1 MRVPQSRAARV
12 GLWMRPGVVI
22 ADFQLPIA
30 NSSESNDESAIGNWQ
45 WCDPVATAPG
55 TDSMTSRQI
64 RLLTAKGSRLKR
76 RTRTTEIKIES
87 EEIYLLRRSR
97 RPIRAWCAECEA
109 VVQMVTPDE
118 AANLAGVTARTVYR
132 WIEQGKVHFTETAA
146 GKATAQENCGI
157 DTDEV
162 GRLFST
168 LPAVRR
174 EAA

>member
-109 VVQMVTPDE
+109 VVQIVTPDE
-118 AANLAGVTARTVYR
+118 AANLASVTTRIIYR
-132 WIEQGKVHFTETAA
+132 RVEQGEVHFTETR
-146 GKATAQENCGI
+146 E
-157 DTDEV
+157 
-162 GRLFST
+162 GRVLVCRNS
-168 LPAVRR
+168 LLEKRNP
-174 EAA
+174 